1 MTPTA
6 PTPGTGPSAWSLT
19 SRPTWIPVRPSIPC
33 CRRWRGAGWST
44 RCSHAWSRSPRWA
57 APSPPPHRC
66 ATATFRDRHAP
77 ISWSYAH
84 RGRQPPRKS
93 GCTSRR
99 SARYWNTPRACRRPG
114 SRTWARGHAPDM
126 GEPSAHGPDSAAPG
140 STEPEPT
147 ALLHP
152 TEGIPDI
159 SVTVR
164 EIEAAAQLLD
174 RGRGPFAVDAERASG
189 FRYSNQAYLIQ
200 IRRAGAGTVLI
211 DPVSH
216 GADPLTALRPVA
228 EVLAGDEWILHSADQ
243 DLPCLA
249 EVGMRPS
256 ALYDTELAG
265 RLAGFDRV
273 NLATMVERLLG
284 LGLAKGHGAAD
295 WSKRPL
301 PAEWLNYAALDV
313 ELLIPLRAAIPDV
326 LAEQGKT
333 AWAAEEF
340 DYLRTFKAGD
350 AAGEL
355 APAARRE
362 RWRRTSGIHR
372 VRNRRGLAAVREL
385 WTARDR
391 IAQRRDIAPRRVLP
405 DSAIIDAALADPK
418 TVQDLVAL
426 PVFGGRNQRRSAD
439 VWFGALEAARQSQDP
454 PDDAEPPNGPPPP
467 ARWSRRKPEA
477 AARLESA
484 RAALGEVSRRV
495 AVPTENL
502 VSPDLVRRLCWDW
515 KGAPDPVEAVEEFLC
530 AGHARAWQRELVDPV
545 LARALQPPDD

>member
-1 MTPTA
+1 
-6 PTPGTGPSAWSLT
+6 
-19 SRPTWIPVRPSIPC
+19 
-33 CRRWRGAGWST
+33 
-44 RCSHAWSRSPRWA
+44 
-57 APSPPPHRC
+57 
-66 ATATFRDRHAP
+66 
-77 ISWSYAH
+77 
-84 RGRQPPRKS
+84 
-93 GCTSRR
+93 
-99 SARYWNTPRACRRPG
+99 
-114 SRTWARGHAPDM
+114 M

-164 EIEAAAQLLD
+164 EIEAAAQLVD

-189 FRYSNQAYLIQ
+189 FRYSNRAYLIQ

-313 ELLIPLRAAIPDV
+313 ELLIELRGAIADI
-326 LAEQGKT
+326 LAQQGKT
-333 AWAAEEF
+333 EWAAQEF
-340 DYLRTFKAGD
+340 DYLRTVGSREV
-350 AAGEL
+350 AAV
-355 APAARRE
+355 ARPD

-372 VRNRRGLAAVREL
+372 VRDRRGLAEVREL
-385 WTARDR
+385 WLARDR

-405 DSAIIDAALADPK
+405 DSAIIDAAIADPK
-418 TVQDLVAL
+418 TVEDLIAL
-426 PVFGGRNQRRSAD
+426 PVFGGRNQRRSAEM
-439 VWFGALEAARQSQDP
+439 WLAALDAARQNQDP

-495 AVPTENL
+495 RVPTENL
-502 VSPDLVRRLCWDW
+502 VAPDLVRRLCWDW
-515 KGAPDPVEAVEEFLC
+515 EPAADPIAAVEEFLR
-530 AGHARAWQRELVDPV
+530 AGRARAWQRELVVPV
-545 LARALQPPDD
+545 LARALQPPDDADGTDR

>member
-1 MTPTA
+1 MGE
-6 PTPGTGPSAWSLT
+6 PG
-19 SRPTWIPVRPSIPC
+19 
-33 CRRWRGAGWST
+33 
-44 RCSHAWSRSPRWA
+44 
-57 APSPPPHRC
+57 
-66 ATATFRDRHAP
+66 
-77 ISWSYAH
+77 AH
-84 RGRQPPRKS
+84 
-93 GCTSRR
+93 
-99 SARYWNTPRACRRPG
+99 RPG
-114 SRTWARGHAPDM
+114 ST
-126 GEPSAHGPDSAAPG
+126 APG

-147 ALLHP
+147 PLLHP
-152 TEGIPDI
+152 TGGIPAI
-159 SVTVR
+159 SVTAG
-164 EIEAAAQLLD
+164 EIEVAAQLLD
-174 RGRGPFAVDAERASG
+174 RGSGPFAVDAERASG
-189 FRYSNQAYLIQ
+189 FRYSNRAYLIQ
-200 IRRAGAGTVLI
+200 IRRAGSGTVLI

-249 EVGMRPS
+249 EVGMRPA

-273 NLATMVERLLG
+273 NLATMAERLLG

-301 PAEWLNYAALDV
+301 PTEWLNYAALDV
-313 ELLIPLRAAIPDV
+313 ELLIPLRAAISDV

-333 AWAAEEF
+333 AWAAQEF

-391 IAQRRDIAPRRVLP
+391 IAERRDIAPRRVLP
-405 DSAIIDAALADPK
+405 DSAIIDAAIADPK
-418 TVQDLVAL
+418 TVDDLVAL

-439 VWFGALEAARQSQDP
+439 VWFAALDAARQSQVP
-454 PDDAEPPNGPPPP
+454 PDEAEPPNGPPPP

-477 AARLESA
+477 AARLEAA
-484 RAALGEVSRRV
+484 RAALAEVSQRV

>member
-1 MTPTA
+1 
-6 PTPGTGPSAWSLT
+6 
-19 SRPTWIPVRPSIPC
+19 
-33 CRRWRGAGWST
+33 
-44 RCSHAWSRSPRWA
+44 
-57 APSPPPHRC
+57 
-66 ATATFRDRHAP
+66 
-77 ISWSYAH
+77 
-84 RGRQPPRKS
+84 
-93 GCTSRR
+93 
-99 SARYWNTPRACRRPG
+99 
-114 SRTWARGHAPDM
+114 M

-147 ALLHP
+147 PLLHP

-189 FRYSNQAYLIQ
+189 FRYSNRAYLIQ

-313 ELLIPLRAAIPDV
+313 ELLIELRGAIADI
-326 LAEQGKT
+326 LAQQGKT
-333 AWAAEEF
+333 EWAAQEF
-340 DYLRTFKAGD
+340 DYLRTVGSREV
-350 AAGEL
+350 AAV
-355 APAARRE
+355 ARPD

-372 VRNRRGLAAVREL
+372 VRDRRGLAEVREL
-385 WTARDR
+385 WLARDR

-405 DSAIIDAALADPK
+405 DSAIIDAAIADPK
-418 TVQDLVAL
+418 TVEDLIAL
-426 PVFGGRNQRRSAD
+426 PVFGGRNQRRSAEM
-439 VWFGALEAARQSQDP
+439 WLAALDAARQNQDP

-477 AARLESA
+477 AARLEGA
-484 RAALGEVSRRV
+484 RAALAELSQRV
-495 AVPTENL
+495 GVPTENL
-502 VSPDLVRRLCWDW
+502 VAPDLVRRLCWDW
-515 KGAPDPVEAVEEFLC
+515 KGAPDPVEAVEEFLRV
-530 AGHARAWQRELVDPV
+530 GQARAWQRGLVVPV
-545 LARALQPPDD
+545 LARTLQPPDDADGTDR

>member
-1 MTPTA
+1 
-6 PTPGTGPSAWSLT
+6 
-19 SRPTWIPVRPSIPC
+19 
-33 CRRWRGAGWST
+33 
-44 RCSHAWSRSPRWA
+44 
-57 APSPPPHRC
+57 
-66 ATATFRDRHAP
+66 
-77 ISWSYAH
+77 
-84 RGRQPPRKS
+84 
-93 GCTSRR
+93 
-99 SARYWNTPRACRRPG
+99 
-114 SRTWARGHAPDM
+114 M
-126 GEPSAHGPDSAAPG
+126 GEPGAHGPGSTASG
-140 STEPEPT
+140 STEPQPT
-147 ALLHP
+147 RLLHP
-152 TEGIPDI
+152 TGGIPAI
-159 SVTVR
+159 SVTAG
-164 EIEAAAQLLD
+164 EIEVAAQLLD
-174 RGRGPFAVDAERASG
+174 RGSGPFAVDAERASG
-189 FRYSNQAYLIQ
+189 FRYSNRAYLIQ
-200 IRRAGAGTVLI
+200 IRRAGSGTVLI

-249 EVGMRPS
+249 EVGMRPA

-273 NLATMVERLLG
+273 NLATMAERLLG

-301 PAEWLNYAALDV
+301 PTEWLNYAALDV
-313 ELLIPLRAAIPDV
+313 ELLIPLRAAISDV

-333 AWAAEEF
+333 AWAAQEF

-405 DSAIIDAALADPK
+405 DSAIIDAAIADPK
-418 TVQDLVAL
+418 TVDDLVAL

-439 VWFGALEAARQSQDP
+439 VWFAALEAARQSQDP
-454 PDDAEPPNGPPPP
+454 PDEAEPPNGPPPP

-477 AARLESA
+477 AARLEAA
-484 RAALGEVSRRV
+484 RAALAEVSQRV

>member
-1 MTPTA
+1 
-6 PTPGTGPSAWSLT
+6 
-19 SRPTWIPVRPSIPC
+19 
-33 CRRWRGAGWST
+33 
-44 RCSHAWSRSPRWA
+44 
-57 APSPPPHRC
+57 
-66 ATATFRDRHAP
+66 
-77 ISWSYAH
+77 
-84 RGRQPPRKS
+84 
-93 GCTSRR
+93 
-99 SARYWNTPRACRRPG
+99 
-114 SRTWARGHAPDM
+114 M

-147 ALLHP
+147 PLLHP

-164 EIEAAAQLLD
+164 EIEAAAQLVD

-189 FRYSNQAYLIQ
+189 FRYSNRAYLIQ

-211 DPVSH
+211 DPVTH

-313 ELLIPLRAAIPDV
+313 ELLIELRGAIADI
-326 LAEQGKT
+326 LAQQGKT
-333 AWAAEEF
+333 EWAAQEF
-340 DYLRTFKAGD
+340 DYLRTVGSREV
-350 AAGEL
+350 AAV
-355 APAARRE
+355 ARPD

-372 VRNRRGLAAVREL
+372 VRDRRGLAEVREL
-385 WTARDR
+385 WLARDR

-405 DSAIIDAALADPK
+405 DSAIIDAAIADPK
-418 TVQDLVAL
+418 TVEDLIAL
-426 PVFGGRNQRRSAD
+426 PVFGGRNQRRSAEM
-439 VWFGALEAARQSQDP
+439 WLAALDAARQNQDP

-477 AARLESA
+477 AARLEGA
-484 RAALGEVSRRV
+484 RAALAELSQRV
-495 AVPTENL
+495 GVPTENL
-502 VSPDLVRRLCWDW
+502 VAPDLVRRLCWDW
-515 KGAPDPVEAVEEFLC
+515 KGAPDPVEAVEEFLRV
-530 AGHARAWQRELVDPV
+530 GQARAWQRGLVVPV
-545 LARALQPPDD
+545 LARTLQPPDDADGTDR